1 MNCKRALV
9 AALAALASCCA
20 LAQAPAPAWPTRPV
34 SIVVPFGPG
43 GNTDTL
49 ARLVAAQL
57 SKSLNAAVVVE
68 NRPGSAGLLA
78 TRHVLAAPADG
89 HTLLMATAS
98 QLVTAP
104 FINPQFNF
112 DPLKDFAP
120 VINVGANP
128 FVLAVRAGL
137 PARNVAELVALARQ
151 QPGKL
156 TYGSGGSGAL
166 THLSAYLFTQ
176 RAGID
181 MVHIPYRGAAPA
193 LTDLIGGSIDLYSA
207 SPSEVIPHAAGG
219 KIRLL
224 AVSNAHRLKELPAV
238 PTLAETFP
246 GHEVTTW
253 NGLVARAGT
262 PPAVLDRLAA
272 EVSKLQDDPLAMK
285 KLEDAGV
292 APLFT
297 QRAAFGAQ
305 LQREV
310 DLWGR
315 ALRHSGIKAD

>member
-1 MNCKRALV
+1 MTIPRLLACLVVALGV
-9 AALAALASCCA
+9 CG
-20 LAQAPAPAWPTRPV
+20 AQAQSWPSKPI

-49 ARLVAAQL
+49 ARLAAAQL
-57 SKSLNAAVVVE
+57 AKALNATVVVD
-68 NRPGSAGLLA
+68 NRPGSAGLIA
-78 TRHVLAAPADG
+78 ARQVLAAPADG
-89 HTLLMATAS
+89 HTLFMATAT

-104 FINPQFNF
+104 FINPNFTF

-120 VINVGANP
+120 VVNVGANP
-128 FVLAVRAGL
+128 FVLTAKATL
-137 PARNVAELVALARQ
+137 PAKNVSELVALARQ

-156 TYGSGGSGAL
+156 TYGSGGNGAL
-166 THLSAYLFTQ
+166 THLSAYLFAQ
-176 RAGID
+176 RAEID
-181 MVHIPYRGAAPA
+181 LVHVPYKGAAPA
-193 LTDLIGGSIDLYSA
+193 LADLIGGSIDLYSA
-207 SPSEVIPHAAGG
+207 SPSEVIPHATSG

-224 AVSNAHRLKELPAV
+224 AVSSAMRLKELPTV

-253 NGLVARAGT
+253 NGLVAKAGT
-262 PPAVLDRLAA
+262 PAAVLDRIAA
-272 EVSKLQDDPLAMK
+272 EVAKLKDDPVAMK

-292 APLFT
+292 TPLFT
-297 QRAAFGAQ
+297 TRATFGAQ

-315 ALRHSGIKAD
+315 ALRHSGIKAE